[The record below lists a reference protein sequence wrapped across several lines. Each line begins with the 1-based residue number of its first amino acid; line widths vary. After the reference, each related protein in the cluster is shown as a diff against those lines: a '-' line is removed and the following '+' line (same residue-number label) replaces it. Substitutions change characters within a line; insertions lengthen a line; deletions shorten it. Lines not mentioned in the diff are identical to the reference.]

1 MQGPDFLKDH
11 SGRTW
16 KEKASVSLWVFL
28 TVAALILFY
37 YLLQYLANISAFFGA
52 ILSGISPVLWG
63 LIFAYLLDPIARFY
77 ERNLLDIFSRREK
90 ATPKLPRR
98 VRVVSALLTLLTA
111 LIFIGGLLSLIVPE
125 ISNSIS
131 GIVKELPS
139 QIDRLTTQLQ
149 NKTFFNNETA
159 LGSYANSA
167 ILSGLAAA
175 ETWLKD
181 DLPSQA
187 NLLFGYFYTG
197 VKGVFNVV
205 YNLVIGLILSVYIII
220 DKERL
225 MRQIKQMVYSIFP
238 TGTSNTMHRM
248 FARGNRKLN
257 GAIRGKMVDSLIIG
271 MICFILLSFL
281 NLIPWFNYP
290 YPVLL
295 AVIVGVTNVVPF
307 FGPFVGGFITG
318 VLVLFED
325 PKMTIPYVI
334 LIVVL
339 QQFDCNFL
347 DPHIVGGSIGLRP
360 FWSIFACLL
369 GSSILGVPG
378 FIIGPPVVAFLYEIA
393 SEWTEERLRAKH
405 LEDMFGIKPLEEPAP
420 EEERQPETQK
430 LGQLMQAGAEAIQ
443 KMRKDK

>member
-1 MQGPDFLKDH
+1 MQGPDFLKDDP
-11 SGRTW
+11 GRTW

-37 YLLQYLANISAFFGA
+37 YLLQYLADISAFFGA
-52 ILSGISPVLWG
+52 ILSGISPVIWG
-63 LIFAYLLDPIARFY
+63 LIFAYLLDPVARFY
-77 ERNLLDIFSRREK
+77 ERNLLDIFSHRKK

-159 LGSYANSA
+159 LGSYANNA
-167 ILSGLAAA
+167 ILSGLTAA

-225 MRQIKQMVYSIFP
+225 MRQIKQMIYSIFP

-248 FARGNRKLN
+248 FTRGNRKLN

-325 PKMTIPYVI
+325 PRMTIPYVI

-369 GSSILGVPG
+369 GSSIFGVPG

-405 LEDMFGIKPLEEPAP
+405 LEEMFDIKPLEDPRP
-420 EEERQPETQK
+420 EEERQPETQR

-443 KMRKDK
+443 KMRKEK

>member
-1 MQGPDFLKDH
+1 MEEPFFDPKHG
-11 SGRTW
+11 TW
-16 KEKASVSLWVFL
+16 KERANIALWTFL
-28 TVAALILFY
+28 TVAAIILFY
-37 YLLQYLANISAFFGA
+37 YLLKYLGNISVFIGT

-63 LIFAYLLDPIARFY
+63 LVFAYLLDPIARVY
-77 ERNLLDIFSRREK
+77 ERNLKELVGAARAEK
-90 ATPKLPRR
+90 FTGRIRA
-98 VRVVSALLTLLTA
+98 VSAVLTLLTA
-111 LIFIGGLLSLIVPE
+111 IVFITLLIWLVVPE
-125 ISNSIS
+125 ISNSIT
-131 GIVKELPS
+131 GLVKELPS
-139 QIDRLTTQLQ
+139 QIERLSDQLQ
-149 NKTFFNNETA
+149 NKTFFDDKTT
-159 LGSYANSA
+159 LGAYANST
-167 ILSGLAAA
+167 ILEGLRSA
-175 ETWLKD
+175 EEWFRS

-187 NLLFGYFYTG
+187 NLLFSYLYTG
-197 VKGVFNVV
+197 AKGVFNVV
-205 YNLVIGLILSVYIII
+205 YNLVIGLILSVYITI

-225 MRQIKQMVYSIFP
+225 MRQISQLVYSIFP
-238 TGTSNTMHRM
+238 KNTTATLRRM
-248 FARGNRKLN
+248 FHRGNRKLN

-271 MICFILLSFL
+271 MICFILLTFM
-281 NLIPWFNYP
+281 NLLPWFNYP

-325 PKMTIPYVI
+325 PRMTIPYVI

-378 FIIGPPVVAFLYEIA
+378 FIIGPPVVAFIYEIV

-405 LEDMFGIKPLEEPAP
+405 LETMFDIPSEPAA
-420 EEERQPETQK
+420 EETATEKQAETRRIGDLLQARKQK
-430 LGQLMQAGAEAIQ
+430 GNKG
-443 KMRKDK
+443 K

>member
-1 MQGPDFLKDH
+1 MQEPDFLKAH
-11 SGRTW
+11 SARTW

-52 ILSGISPVLWG
+52 ILSGISPVIWG
-63 LIFAYLLDPIARFY
+63 LIFAYLLDPIERFY
-77 ERNLLDIFSRREK
+77 ERNLLDIFSRRKK

-98 VRVVSALLTLLTA
+98 VRAASALLTLLTA
-111 LIFIGGLLSLIVPE
+111 LIFIGGLLSLVVPE

-139 QIDRLTTQLQ
+139 QIDRLMTQLQ

-159 LGSYANSA
+159 IGSYANNA

-175 ETWLKD
+175 EEWLKD

-205 YNLVIGLILSVYIII
+205 YNLVIGLILSVYILI

-238 TGTSNTMHRM
+238 TATSNTMHRM

-281 NLIPWFNYP
+281 NLVPWFDYP

-369 GSSILGVPG
+369 GSSIFGVPG

-393 SEWTEERLRAKH
+393 SDWTEERLRAKH
-405 LEDMFGIKPLEEPAP
+405 LEEMFDIKPLEEPAP

-443 KMRKDK
+443 KMRRDK